1 MDIFFLVI
9 FLIILAIIVLRQ
21 VMEYQRGVV
30 FTMGRFS
37 GIKNPGWRVIIPVF
51 QQMKK
56 VDMRVNTIDVPDQ
69 DAITKDNVSIR
80 VNAVVY
86 YKVVDARAAVIEIT
100 DYIFAISQLA
110 QTTMRDIVGEAEL
123 DELLANREEISKR
136 IKGIVDSATDPWGI
150 KIVSVELKHVELPEN
165 LKRTIGKQAEA
176 ERERRSVIIT
186 SEGEVSAAENM
197 AKAAKILSGAPGA
210 LHLRSLQSLNDISSD
225 QSNTIVFAVPLEVLR
240 SFEQGNKGGG
250 K

>member
-1 MDIFFLVI
+1 MEIIFGIFVVI
-9 FLIILAIIVLRQ
+9 VLAIVFLRQ

-37 GIKNPGWRVIIPVF
+37 GIKNAGWRIIIPVF
-51 QQMKK
+51 QQMRK
-56 VDMRVNTIDVPDQ
+56 VDMRVNTLDVPDQ

-100 DYIFAISQLA
+100 DYVFAISQLA

-123 DELLANREEISKR
+123 DELLANRDDISKR
-136 IKGIVDSATDPWGI
+136 IKEIVDKASDPWGI

-186 SEGEVSAAENM
+186 SEGEVSAAENIS
-197 AKAAKILSGAPGA
+197 KAAGILSRNPGA
-210 LHLRSLQSLNDISSD
+210 LHLRTLQSLNDISSD
-225 QSNTIVFAVPLEVLR
+225 QSNTIVFALPLEVMKN
-240 SFEQGNKGGG
+240 FQKGNGDV
-250 K
+250 